1 MTYQQTLNYL
11 FERLPMF
18 QRIGAAAYK
27 ADLRNTLQLMEVLNQ
42 PHHQFKSIHVAG
54 TNGKGSSSHML
65 ASVLQAAGY
74 KTGLYTSPHM
84 VDFRER
90 IKINGEMIPKKYV
103 VDFVAKHQS
112 AFEKIEPSFFEWTV
126 GLAFNYFKDQ
136 KVDIAIIEVGLGG
149 RLDSTNVITPEISLI
164 TNISFDHMNLL
175 GNTLQAIAAEKA
187 GIVKTNIPVVI
198 SQTQKEIKSV
208 FIEKAKHGNASICF
222 ADQTYKLKTTYLK
235 QRRRVVELTKAGKLV
250 KYSLD
255 LTGTYQ
261 ITNLLGV
268 LQTIELLNKK
278 GFTVTAKQ
286 LKRGLGSVCVSTNF
300 TGRWQT
306 LSKKPLI
313 IADTGHNED
322 GIKQVIKNIKQIPFK
337 QLHMVIGM
345 VNDKDVSTV
354 LNLLPKKAKYY
365 FVKASIPR
373 ALDAVELQQKASEFK
388 LKGISYA
395 DVKSGVE
402 AAVVNAGKNDL
413 VFVGGSTFVVAD
425 ALTQKQFSKN

>member
-1 MTYQQTLNYL
+1 
-11 FERLPMF
+11 MF

-27 ADLRNTLQLMEVLNQ
+27 ADLSNTLKLMEVLKA
-42 PHHQFKSIHVAG
+42 PHHDFKTIHVAG

-103 VDFVAKHQS
+103 VDFVAKHHN

-136 KVDIAIIEVGLGG
+136 KVDIAVIEVGLGG

-175 GNTLQAIAAEKA
+175 GNTLPAIAAEKA
-187 GIVKTNIPVVI
+187 GIVKANTPVVI
-198 SQTQKEIKSV
+198 SQTQKEIKSL
-208 FIEKAKHGNASICF
+208 FIEKAKQENAPIWF
-222 ADQTYKLKTTYLK
+222 ADQSYKLKTSYLK
-235 QRRRVVELTKAGKLV
+235 LGRRIVELSRSGKLV
-250 KYSLD
+250 KFSLD

-268 LQTIELLNKK
+268 LQTIELLNTK
-278 GFTVTAKQ
+278 GFTVNAAQ
-286 LKRGLGSVCVSTNF
+286 IKRGLGSVCESTNF

-345 VNDKDVSTV
+345 VNDKDVTTV
-354 LNLLPKKAKYY
+354 LKLLPKKAKYY

-373 ALDAVELQQKASEFK
+373 ALDAAELQKKASDVK
-388 LKGISYA
+388 LKGTYYA

-402 AAVVNAGKNDL
+402 AAVANAGKSDL
-413 VFVGGSTFVVAD
+413 IFIGGSTFVVAD
-425 ALTQKQFSKN
+425 ALSLKQFNNN